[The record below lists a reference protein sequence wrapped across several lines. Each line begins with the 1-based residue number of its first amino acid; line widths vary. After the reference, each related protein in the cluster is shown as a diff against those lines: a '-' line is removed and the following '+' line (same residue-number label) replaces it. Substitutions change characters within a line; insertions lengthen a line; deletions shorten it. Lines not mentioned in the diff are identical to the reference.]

1 MGYKNTQFFSLNMY
15 RELLKPCQKRAIAW
29 AHAKGIKAHLHSCGN
44 IMPFVPE
51 LVEIGI
57 DALNP
62 VEIKAGMDVLKLKRE
77 FGDKIVLH
85 GGINAVLWDKKEEI
99 IAEIDRTVPVLKENG
114 GYIFSSDHS
123 IPNSVSLENFQA
135 IVAEV
140 KKVGSYA

>member
-1 MGYKNTQFFSLNMY
+1 
-15 RELLKPCQKRAIAW
+15 
-29 AHAKGIKAHLHSCGN
+29 
-44 IMPFVPE
+44 MPFVPE